1 MARFVRD
8 RLAPLADFP
17 VGSSIF
23 AWDRETGAWA
33 VRSMSDWVF
42 RLRSQ
47 GTWTTGYDTVVAGDF
62 DRDGSSTRCSSG
74 IVTAALGRPEHRQLH
89 AGLPVAAARFTVGYD
104 DVIVGDF
111 DGDGFLN
118 DLFIWDHDTGNW
130 VIQSM
135 SGFRPTYR
143 CQRHVQPRAT
153 T

>member
-1 MARFVRD
+1 
-8 RLAPLADFP
+8 
-17 VGSSIF
+17 
-23 AWDRETGAWA
+23 
-33 VRSMSDWVF
+33 MSDWVF

-47 GTWTTGYDTVVAGDF
+47 GTWSLGYDAVVAGDF
-62 DRDGSSTRCSSG
+62 DRDGDVDELFVWDRDSGYWVVQSTVNYTPR
-74 IVTAALGRPEHRQLH
+74 
-89 AGLPVAAARFTVGYD
+89 LPVERRRSTVGYD
-104 DVIVGDF
+104 EIIVGDF

-143 CQRHVQPRAT
+143 FQRHLQHRST